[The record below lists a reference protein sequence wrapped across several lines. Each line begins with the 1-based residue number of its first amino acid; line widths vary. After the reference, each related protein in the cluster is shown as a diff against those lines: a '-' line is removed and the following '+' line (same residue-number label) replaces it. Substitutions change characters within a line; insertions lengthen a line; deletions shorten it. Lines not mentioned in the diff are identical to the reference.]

1 MHDEPDHSDGE
12 DAHSPPRDGSETPP
26 ALLEL
31 FGGSAELV
39 ALADEDANELLRF
52 VESTMTED
60 EAAGFIARVEHRDPL
75 AAMRL
80 LRMREDHRLLR
91 TTGEVPLGRD
101 LLGPV
106 RARVARGELVAD
118 SNFASGSAEPTEF
131 MERSLASLARR
142 RRRARRR
149 PVQVVGGLLIV
160 AGLLMLVFWIRQGL
174 PPSPGSDGPLVSN
187 PGAEADLSPY
197 SLASFGLVVPTSD
210 PERSETELALVAV
223 ERGAVLLRNIEPG
236 PSGRGQPAPM
246 VGVLADAL
254 PESWRNELASGGFG
268 FMVVAPRN
276 EVPAIL
282 AQIGSTASR
291 ADAAARPRLVPVSG
305 GVAAASAGEDAWDS
319 WSTRSQAVGEDD
331 AAMALLV
338 VPVGLISVDD
348 PVSDVR

>member
-1 MHDEPDHSDGE
+1 MHDEPDQSDVD
-12 DAHSPPRDGSETPP
+12 DAHPPPRVRDETPP

-80 LRMREDHRLLR
+80 VRMRDDHRLLR
-91 TTGEVPLGRD
+91 TTGEVPIGRD

-142 RRRARRR
+142 RRRAKRR

-160 AGLLMLVFWIRQGL
+160 AGVLMLAIWFRQGL
-174 PPSPGSDGPLVSN
+174 PPSARSDGSLAS
-187 PGAEADLSPY
+187 GAGVEADPAGY
-197 SLASFGLVVPTSD
+197 ALASFGLVVPTAD
-210 PERSETELALVAV
+210 PERAETELALVAV
-223 ERGAVLLRNIEPG
+223 ERGAVLLRNLELGPG
-236 PSGRGQPAPM
+236 NSGQPPPI
-246 VGVLADAL
+246 VGVLARDI
-254 PESWRNELASGGFG
+254 PRSWREELAEGGFE
-268 FMVVAPRN
+268 FVVVAPRN

-282 AQIGSTASR
+282 AEIGSTASR
-291 ADAAARPRLVPVSG
+291 DEVAARPRLVPVSG
-305 GVAAASAGEDAWDS
+305 GVAAASADEDAWKS
-319 WSTRSQAVGEDD
+319 WSTRSQAIVSED
-331 AAMALLV
+331 APPTLLV
-338 VPVGLISVDD
+338 VPIGLLSVEDAG
-348 PVSDVR
+348 PTVP